1 MTGADRPKDP
11 WAAATD
17 ALGAAFGGRGPA
29 AGTGTPPWV
38 RDLVRGLGGPG
49 GPGFGS
55 GFGQARPRRARR
67 GDVRAAIL
75 DVLATEPMNGY
86 QLIQQIA
93 DRTDGAWKPSP
104 GSVYPTVQALEDEG
118 LVAGEQVGG
127 RRLLALTEEGR
138 RYVAE
143 HPDELAATWEVF
155 TIRDDHTAPGADD
168 GPDLGPVIGQ
178 VLGAVGQVVLSGTRQ
193 QKAEATEILAETRR
207 RLYGLLADDES

>member
-1 MTGADRPKDP
+1 MTGSDRQDP

-17 ALGAAFGGRGPA
+17 ALGAALGGRRGENP
-29 AGTGTPPWV
+29 TPTWV
-38 RDLVRGLGGPG
+38 RDLVRGWGTHGPA
-49 GPGFGS
+49 GPGF
-55 GFGQARPRRARR
+55 QRPRRARR
-67 GDVRAAIL
+67 GDVRSAIL

-93 DRTDGAWKPSP
+93 ERTDGAWRPSP

-127 RRLLALTEEGR
+127 RRLLTLTDAGR
-138 RYVAE
+138 RYVEE
-143 HPDELAATWEVF
+143 HPEDLAATWEAF
-155 TIRDDHTAPGADD
+155 AADEERPAD
-168 GPDLGPVIGQ
+168 GPDLAPVIGQ

-207 RLYGLLADDES
+207 RLYGLLADGEE

>member
-1 MTGADRPKDP
+1 MTGPDRPKDP

-29 AGTGTPPWV
+29 AGGTPPWV

-49 GPGFGS
+49 AGAGFGP
-55 GFGQARPRRARR
+55 RPRARR

-86 QLIQQIA
+86 QLIGQIA
-93 DRTDGAWKPSP
+93 ERTGGAWRPSP

-127 RRLLALTEEGR
+127 RRLLTLTDAGR
-138 RYVAE
+138 EYIE
-143 HPDELAATWEVF
+143 THPEELARTWEAF
-155 TIRDDHTAPGADD
+155 AAPEDDAPRADD
-168 GPDLGPVIGQ
+168 GPDLGPVIAQ

-193 QKAEATEILAETRR
+193 QRAEATEILAETRR
-207 RLYGLLADDES
+207 RLYGLLADDD